1 MKRHVLSW
9 MDDHLDGAALQT
21 IRSFLL
27 DDVRFFELFG
37 IANIEGDLDD
47 IQARVSDLLNG
58 HDERTIDDIVQSGPD
73 VLVDELDLKF
83 IAKNYIHS
91 GAAIGIVKLLPRG
104 TTLSFVV
111 TQGPG
116 RGEKLQISI
125 DDGDRARVRSPLGRE
140 AYWEDK
146 AIFLKRQLP
155 FKIMAAIGEQPLD
168 KIIDQTDLVEKNL
181 TVQGAC
187 HVGNNA
193 TRILTDYQESLSQ
206 IQGLH
211 AQDMSLNWE
220 DGEQPKR
227 RYSNE

>member
-1 MKRHVLSW
+1 M
-9 MDDHLDGAALQT
+9 
-21 IRSFLL
+21 
-27 DDVRFFELFG
+27 
-37 IANIEGDLDD
+37 
-47 IQARVSDLLNG
+47 
-58 HDERTIDDIVQSGPD
+58 
-73 VLVDELDLKF
+73 
-83 IAKNYIHS
+83 
-91 GAAIGIVKLLPRG
+91 
-104 TTLSFVV
+104 
-111 TQGPG
+111 
-116 RGEKLQISI
+116 
-125 DDGDRARVRSPLGRE
+125 RSPLGRE